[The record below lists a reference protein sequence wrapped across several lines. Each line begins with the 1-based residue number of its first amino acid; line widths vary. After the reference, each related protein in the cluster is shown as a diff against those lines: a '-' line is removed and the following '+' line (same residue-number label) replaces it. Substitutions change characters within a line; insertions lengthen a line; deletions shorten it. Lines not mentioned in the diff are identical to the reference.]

1 MKQTRTYDLPKPTV
15 ERIDS
20 LARRLDVYQSDLVS
34 TLLSFSLDAV
44 ESGALQLAV
53 RPRGYVIDRERTPA

>member
-1 MKQTRTYDLPKPTV
+1 MNRTYDLPPETV
-15 ERIDS
+15 QRIDAK
-20 LARRLDVYQSDLVS
+20 ARELGVWQSDLVEF
-34 TLLSFSLDAV
+34 LVSFSLDAV